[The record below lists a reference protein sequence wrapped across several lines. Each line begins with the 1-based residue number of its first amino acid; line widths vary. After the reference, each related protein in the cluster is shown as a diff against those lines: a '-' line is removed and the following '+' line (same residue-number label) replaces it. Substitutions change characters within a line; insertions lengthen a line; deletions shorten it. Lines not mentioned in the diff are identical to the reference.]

1 MAKMH
6 SRARGKSGS
15 RKPAKK
21 TKPTWL
27 SYDAKTVEQLV
38 VKLAKS
44 GKPAAEVGLILRDS
58 YGIPDVKV
66 VTKKNIGK
74 ILKENKLESKLPED
88 VKSLIRKAILIMKHV
103 DVNKKDMAAKR
114 GLILTESKIKRLSK
128 YYKRIERLPV
138 DWNYNRT
145 NAKVLVEA

>member
-21 TKPTWL
+21 TKPSWVN
-27 SYDAKTVEQLV
+27 YDAKTVEQLV
-38 VKLAKS
+38 VKLAKA
-44 GKPAAEVGLILRDS
+44 GKPGAEIGLVLRDS

-66 VTKKNIGK
+66 ITKKNIGQ
-74 ILKENKLESKLPED
+74 ILKTNKLEPKLPDD
-88 VKSLIRKAILIMKHV
+88 VKSLIRKAILIIKHI
-103 DVNKKDMAAKR
+103 DANKRDMAAKR
-114 GLILTESKIKRLSK
+114 GLILTESKIKRLSH

-145 NAKVLVEA
+145 NAKILVEA